1 MSRPPSGTLLFLC
14 VLLIESNGAWA
25 QSGLLTGTVS
35 NARGKPLIGADVS
48 LIGSSSGTEIR
59 RDIADRNGR
68 YVFRR
73 VPFGDYEIVARFVGF
88 AKTSAAVTMS
98 SDGAESVDLQMEQTN
113 ILMEPVIISASR
125 RPEKALNA
133 PSSVSV
139 VTAKELEADPVL
151 TLPGAL
157 RNVVGVDVAQH
168 GLNHTYLSVRG
179 FQDNYIARTL
189 PLLDYRDMHGP
200 GFNDAFYLLMPIE
213 TLDLERI
220 EIVRGPGSAL
230 YGPGVAQGVVHFFTK
245 NPFDYPGTTLFAET
259 GERQIERGGFRHAGV
274 IGTRLG
280 YKMVGGYFSGEDWHF
295 NPINS
300 QDAEILGAMADSLID
315 LDGNVVGE
323 LGGRTYDISAA
334 FVKADASYKIDD
346 QTTIVANLAY
356 SRVKNSFNGSGE
368 WQWDPV
374 KEVYGQLRMTSGRL
388 FAQTSFAAV
397 LPGRAFNYRTGLIGH
412 NTSSEFG
419 VQVQHGLEILNGWS
433 DLTGGL
439 DFQRSI
445 PRTRG
450 SLMGRNEDHDD
461 FYTTG
466 TYLQSQ
472 THVSPLIDLTLS
484 GRLDYFSPT
493 EELLLSPRGA
503 LLFKLAPEHSLR
515 LTYNRAT
522 GSVRGLAYFMDF
534 ITEDNGAFQVRLR
547 GNANGFTFS
556 DPLATTSFVTI
567 PGFPAQD
574 DGVGI
579 SLQRAYTATTSG
591 LVAPG
596 APLGES
602 EELANLL
609 WSRMPQ
615 ITGISQ
621 GVLSLAGQPV
631 EGVKNQDPVKP
642 LIANTFE
649 VGYKGLLL
657 NRIALGVD
665 AYYTRRERFL
675 NFQIITPFV
684 VVPGLG
690 QDLSDAVSTLFT
702 NEELAPYDL
711 TTDELAALYE
721 NAGSSLAGLL
731 GIVEPVENFDPNT
744 RPELLL
750 INSNFG
756 RLDYWGIDVS
766 AEAILNDRVTTF
778 ANTSWVS
785 DNFFDANELGESGAG
800 YVVSMNAPQT
810 RVRLGLAYADPI
822 GFDLRGSMRYVQSF
836 EVRDDLPLYSGKVEG
851 YTIVDVGAGYDFG
864 STVAGLRLDVATQ
877 NFFNNRHREY
887 IGVPKIGRLVTARL
901 TYSL

>member
-1 MSRPPSGTLLFLC
+1 MSRPSSSFFFLSFFLSVGTSNLLGQSGTLTGI
-14 VLLIESNGAWA
+14 VS
-25 QSGLLTGTVS
+25 SG
-35 NARGKPLIGADVS
+35 RGEALVGADVS
-48 LIGSSSGTEIR
+48 LISHSLQAGVR
-59 RDIADRNGR
+59 RDIADREGR
-68 YVFRR
+68 YVFRH
-73 VPFGDYEIVARFVGF
+73 VAAGDYDLSVRFVGF
-88 AKTSAAVTMS
+88 ARARIPVTIVP
-98 SDGAESVDLQMEQTN
+98 ESNAIVDIELERQN
-113 ILMEPVIISASR
+113 ILMEPVVISASR

-151 TLPGAL
+151 TLPNAL

-230 YGPGVAQGVVHFFTK
+230 YGPGVAQGVVHFITK

-259 GERQIERGGFRHAGV
+259 GERQIVRGGFRHAGV

-323 LGGRTYDISAA
+323 LGGRTYDIYAA
-334 FVKADASYKIDD
+334 FGKADASYKVDD
-346 QTTIVANLAY
+346 QTTIVANLGY

-388 FAQTSFAAV
+388 FAQTFFAAV
-397 LPGRAFNYRTGLIGH
+397 LPGRAFNYRTGRLGH

-419 VQVQHGLEILNGWS
+419 VQVQHGLEILNGRS

-466 TYLQSQ
+466 AYLQSQ
-472 THVSPLIDLTLS
+472 THVSQLIDLTVS

-503 LLFKLAPEHSLR
+503 LVFKLAPEHSLR
-515 LTYNRAT
+515 LTYNRAS

-579 SLQRAYTATTSG
+579 SLQRAYAATTSG

-615 ITGISQ
+615 IMGISQ
-621 GVLSLAGQPV
+621 GVLSLVGVPV

-675 NFQIITPFV
+675 NFQPITPFV
-684 VVPGLG
+684 VVLGLG
-690 QDLSDAVSTLFT
+690 QDLGDAVSTLFT

-721 NAGSSLAGLL
+721 NAGSRLAGLL

-766 AEAILNDRVTTF
+766 AEAILSDRVTTF

-785 DNFFDANELGESGAG
+785 DNFFDANELGERGTG
-800 YVVSMNAPQT
+800 YVVSMNAPRT
-810 RVRLGLAYADPI
+810 RVRLGLEYADPI

-836 EVRDDLPLYSGKVEG
+836 EVRDDLPLYSGKVDG
-851 YTIVDVGAGYDFG
+851 YTVVDFAAGYEFG
-864 STVAGLRLDVATQ
+864 SAAAGLRLDVSAQ

-887 IGVPKIGRLVTARL
+887 IGVPQVGRLVAARL